1 MLGLCLK
8 IEHEIE
14 PFGRYLS
21 LRRHDTYPMVMK
33 HGNEKSTMAIVDYWR
48 ASPPPALPPGC
59 SKAMSGKTE
68 RFGGTQ
74 QCCWSKK
81 LGQWVRLSN
90 GFGKDHSFAELA
102 MVYFPIGETHHGWGI
117 YWKYVLFFRGALE
130 QIHLISHIF
139 TPQARPVARAN
150 TGRSHWH

>member
-48 ASPPPALPPGC
+48 ASPPPLPCRQAAAKPCLERLNGLVERNNAAGRKNWGNGSGFRMVLVKTTALLSWRWSIFPLVKPTMAGESTGSIIFPNLC
-59 SKAMSGKTE
+59 PFSK
-68 RFGGTQ
+68 
-74 QCCWSKK
+74 SK
-81 LGQWVRLSN
+81 
-90 GFGKDHSFAELA
+90 
-102 MVYFPIGETHHGWGI
+102 
-117 YWKYVLFFRGALE
+117 
-130 QIHLISHIF
+130 
-139 TPQARPVARAN
+139 
-150 TGRSHWH
+150 